1 MSTPPPRDVRATYW
15 CHPESLG
22 VETEDGVV
30 LFVFSSRAKLRA
42 YCDGAGEPWSR
53 VARHDMVS
61 RRLSV
66 FLDDAA
72 SAGLV
77 GLVLDPPP
85 PGSVET
91 EDGTLGE
98 VEYLQIER
106 GSSEEPRQVPARFM
120 IPPSVAVQAA
130 TAAGVFHSSADPES
144 PLTQLGQTLDDW
156 TLPVSQVTMHPEDFR
171 DVLTLDGHMSQAE
184 ADQVLA
190 NMEREAP
197 EAEAPPEEAE
207 LDIGFGGD
215 SP

>member
-15 CHPESLG
+15 CHPDSLG
-22 VETEDGVV
+22 VETENGTV
-30 LFVFSSRAKLRA
+30 LFVFSTRAKLRA
-42 YCDGAGEPWSR
+42 YCSAAGEPWASVSR
-53 VARHDMVS
+53 NELVS

-106 GSSEEPRQVPARFM
+106 GSSDDARQVPAHFM
-120 IPPSVAVQAA
+120 LPPSASFQAA
-130 TAAGVFHSSADPES
+130 TADDTLTGSAHMARE
-144 PLTQLGQTLDDW
+144 
-156 TLPVSQVTMHPEDFR
+156 
-171 DVLTLDGHMSQAE
+171 VLLE
-184 ADQVLA
+184 AD
-190 NMEREAP
+190 
-197 EAEAPPEEAE
+197 
-207 LDIGFGGD
+207 LDIGFEEVT
-215 SP
+215 P